1 MTLSAVCVCCC
12 CCSDWLCGQDDLKT
26 VDGLRRDFP
35 DGLDSHRTRKS
46 LANFGS
52 DPIRIIIRIPDT
64 DQPGSPDYRAAG
76 FIGGGLCALI

>member
-1 MTLSAVCVCCC
+1 MTLSAVCAAAALTGCVV
-12 CCSDWLCGQDDLKT
+12 CGQDDLKT

-35 DGLDSHRTRKS
+35 DGLDSHRTSKS